1 MIPGAPRQARSIRS
15 EPPRSLP
22 APDLSRLIP
31 SAVGPSS
38 VFPVEPLSEGVRNQ
52 KFNIQLDS
60 RDKWIVLRV
69 YERNTSLCQKQ
80 LDLLRPLH
88 NPVPVPVP
96 DAIGGSHKI
105 EGPHRV

>member
-69 YERNTSLCQKQ
+69 YERQYIV
-80 LDLLRPLH
+80 
-88 NPVPVPVP
+88 VPE
-96 DAIGGSHKI
+96 AA
-105 EGPHRV
+105 